1 MDVLN
6 ITNNVFVIK
15 RCVLAQVFVFA
26 GGRKLDSYQLKTLCD
41 PTTNHKYHKDN
52 TRDARS
58 FFILGQL
65 GGCVVARQG
74 IHNHTTLPK
83 PKRAN
88 MYILAFL
95 R

>member
-58 FFILGQL
+58 FFISGQL
-65 GGCVVARQG
+65 GGCVVARDK
-74 IHNHTTLPK
+74 HTTLPK
-83 PKRAN
+83 RSC